1 MPNFGKVSC
10 FRRFNVNSL
19 NLQEVL
25 VSGIRMKG
33 ITSIHNSR
41 RLQKKVKNPS
51 LPSIF
56 LFTTFHRN
64 GHFLVISLEK
74 VIAYSRA
81 IMGHI
86 LYYNTKLRSSGG
98 AIFDQSGNFLS
109 SLWNRTS
116 IFSIER

>member
-1 MPNFGKVSC
+1 MPNFGKVFC
-10 FRRFNVNSL
+10 FMKFNVNSL
-19 NLQEVL
+19 KLQEVL

-56 LFTTFHRN
+56 LFTPFHKN
-64 GHFLVISLEK
+64 GHFLVISPEK

-81 IMGHI
+81 IMV
-86 LYYNTKLRSSGG
+86 
-98 AIFDQSGNFLS
+98 
-109 SLWNRTS
+109 
-116 IFSIER
+116 IFSITTRSFDQVVGPFLTKVVTFYPVYGIEHPFSP

>member
-1 MPNFGKVSC
+1 MPKFGKVFC
-10 FRRFNVNSL
+10 FMKFNVNSL
-19 NLQEVL
+19 KLQEVL

-56 LFTTFHRN
+56 LFITFHKKRS
-64 GHFLVISLEK
+64 FLGQFTGEDYCLFKS
-74 VIAYSRA
+74 YY
-81 IMGHI
+81 GHI

-109 SLWNRTS
+109 SLWNRTF
-116 IFSIER
+116 IFSIDR